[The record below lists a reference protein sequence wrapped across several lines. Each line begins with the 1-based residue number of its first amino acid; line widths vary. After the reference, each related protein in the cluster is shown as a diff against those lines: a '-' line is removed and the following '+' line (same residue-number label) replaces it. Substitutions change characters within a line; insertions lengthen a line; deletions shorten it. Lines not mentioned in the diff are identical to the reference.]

1 MKFSRYF
8 ALAKAETTQ
17 FLRNKTLL
25 SMGLIFPIGI
35 GLLSQQLAQGGE
47 KQVVAATSM
56 EVFFLITLM
65 FVQYYSVLSMA
76 TTRRDERVLKRLRT
90 GEARD
95 GEIMLAISTPGV
107 LLSVI
112 LTALMITVLAI
123 QAGEMPNST
132 LLLFV
137 GLALGLVISTA
148 LAFLTSR
155 MTSNAEAAQMTSL
168 PVIVLAMLSQSPLLA
183 IFPDDARQ
191 ILEFTPFALIGQLSF
206 IDWAGAPLTEL
217 TGGGEI
223 AEGFAVFGA
232 AGVQIAALAVWAIVL
247 SWLSVRFMKWETNR

>member
-1 MKFSRYF
+1 M
-8 ALAKAETTQ
+8 
-17 FLRNKTLL
+17 
-25 SMGLIFPIGI
+25 
-35 GLLSQQLAQGGE
+35 
-47 KQVVAATSM
+47 
-56 EVFFLITLM
+56 
-65 FVQYYSVLSMA
+65 
-76 TTRRDERVLKRLRT
+76 
-90 GEARD
+90 
-95 GEIMLAISTPGV
+95 

-112 LTALMITVLAI
+112 LTALMIAVLAV

-168 PVIVLAMLSQSPLLA
+168 PVMVLAMLSQSPLLA
-183 IFPDDARQ
+183 ILPERARE
-191 ILEFTPFALIGQLSF
+191 ILEFTPFALIGQVSF

-217 TGGGEI
+217 TAGGEI

-232 AGVQIAALAVWAIVL
+232 AGIKIAALAVWAVVL
-247 SWLSVRFMKWETNR
+247 SGLSVRFMKWETNR